1 MSKTIYHDHH
11 IIPKYRCKEL
21 GIDPDLPENIVRLT
35 RKEHANAHYQLWL
48 ENKDPRDLVAA
59 QLIAKGEIDGYDTS
73 GKNHPMYGRKH
84 SEESKQKMR
93 EALIGRKLSEETK
106 KKMSEAGKLNY
117 LKKGH
122 SFHKYRF
129 IPNKNGTPIKK

>member
-59 QLIAKGEIDGYDTS
+59 QLIAKGEIERMIDNSFMLVVEKMPKKAQTS
-73 GKNHPMYGRKH
+73 I
-84 SEESKQKMR
+84 
-93 EALIGRKLSEETK
+93 LLKL
-106 KKMSEAGKLNY
+106 
-117 LKKGH
+117 
-122 SFHKYRF
+122 
-129 IPNKNGTPIKK
+129 